1 MDAKLSELI
10 RRLDSD
16 SPPSRAQL
24 EQCYEYAIDDTLDKI
39 VHALRTKDAGDFRKL
54 DAVIDELREE
64 VRESVQAITR
74 NEMWNVIVRL
84 RAGVDVSDADM
95 RLIRVWVVGDAVA
108 YVREEN
114 NFPGWLSKLDRVSG
128 LIRDLRSKEMD
139 VDTLVELGGLLTDA
153 RGVSRSLALY
163 VNDRERV
170 QRFEQS
176 IENGLDKEERLL
188 LADYLVRSYESSKS

>member
-1 MDAKLSELI
+1 MYGITAEFSGSVA
-10 RRLDSD
+10 SD
-16 SPPSRAQL
+16 GQ
-24 EQCYEYAIDDTLDKI
+24 D
-39 VHALRTKDAGDFRKL
+39 L
-54 DAVIDELREE
+54 DALTPAEARKELENYGIDFDRKSYIAHGFHVGVVDLF
-64 VRESVQAITR
+64 
-74 NEMWNVIVRL
+74 L
-84 RAGVDVSDADM
+84 RAGMDVSDADM

-114 NFPGWLSKLDRVSG
+114 NFPGWLSKLERVSG